1 MRLMLLGIM
10 NLLMFPLMPRS
21 GLLERLIGEALNER
35 KGDCVIRLPDI
46 PGGNQSFELVARFC
60 YGVNL
65 ELTAA
70 NVGCLRCAAEYLEMS
85 EEYGEGN
92 LISQTEFFLNQV
104 VSRSWKD
111 SIKALQTCEVGVYSH
126 ASAYEFTS
134 ISQQFVS
141 KEGVV
146 NQRGRVLGGSTAI
159 NGGFYSRA
167 SEEYVKGAGWDP
179 ELVREAYEWAESKI
193 VFRPSLTAWQSVAA
207 DGMVEAGIR
216 PFNGFSL
223 EHLQGTKVGGSIFD
237 AHGRRHTSA
246 DILAAAGD
254 SNKITLLLNATVQ
267 NVIFHDAGRGK
278 QPRAHGIRFI
288 RSNGNPNKFY
298 DVYLNHPNKVSRS
311 WGDVILCAGAMGS
324 PQILM
329 LSGIGPKEHLTHF
342 NITPLID
349 VRSVGQSMQDNPAI
363 IIPLNYSSHALQKLH
378 DPDPSQVVGIV
389 NGFRIII
396 EAAVF
401 YPSFNTS
408 IQPVMGGKLAYP
420 VSRGSLRLV
429 SADPRQNP
437 SAKFNYLAK
446 EKDLDECVKMV
457 PLIEEVAQSRSI
469 SAFLGRRQSRLSSKE
484 GTSSSYRKELRDLC
498 KKNVH
503 LHNKI
508 MGTKNQHAATYNL
521 EKYLISITI
530 NGIYVRVEL
539 GGQLGYHIDVLACST
554 KNMTETLR
562 LFQQLIIPTIQ
573 GLCHGVT
580 LTESVL
586 RSECVKNLT
595 PPRYQRSQFV
605 HLQQLKEVLLTV
617 PAESMYEYQHTWS
630 SVHDGNRP
638 ILPSGFDFA
647 RDLLSDEDFR
657 EVLHRR
663 YNDLYHLANELA
675 VPMENT
681 PEPPPADEPDSTVEA
696 SMLGIAKGVEAVL
709 QRLKIIQ
716 QEIKDLKQEIQGLRY
731 YEHRLLIELHRKVNY
746 MVNYTVQLEERKVP
760 NMFYFVQTDN
770 YSRKLVTNL
779 ISGMTALR
787 LHMLCEFRR
796 EMLLCKYPN

>member
-1 MRLMLLGIM
+1 MDPAACLVEGDIHYLKIRSSVPTARSISVTPTPIAAAAPATNESNSWDQHPCFSSLVLLRSLIALVPLSSSFSTQQADKPQFKIRDIEDVVGRSFDYIIVGGGTSGCPLAATLSQ
-10 NLLMFPLMPRS
+10 NYSVLLVERGGSPYGNPLIEERRNFGFP
-21 GLLERLIGEALNER
+21 
-35 KGDCVIRLPDI
+35 
-46 PGGNQSFELVARFC
+46 FF
-60 YGVNL
+60 
-65 ELTAA
+65 
-70 NVGCLRCAAEYLEMS
+70 
-85 EEYGEGN
+85 
-92 LISQTEFFLNQV
+92 QT
-104 VSRSWKD
+104 D
-111 SIKALQTCEVGVYSH
+111 
-126 ASAYEFTS
+126 EFTS
-134 ISQQFVS
+134 ISQQFIS

-167 SEEYVKGAGWDP
+167 SEEYIKGAGWDP
-179 ELVREAYEWAESKI
+179 ELVRGAYEWAESKI

-246 DILAAAGD
+246 DLLAAAGD

-298 DVYLNHPNKVSRS
+298 DVYINHPNKVSRS

-389 NGFRIII
+389 NGLRIII

-498 KKNVH
+498 KKNV
-503 LHNKI
+503 K
-508 MGTKNQHAATYNL
+508 
-521 EKYLISITI
+521 TI
-530 NGIYVRVEL
+530 YHYHGGCLVGSVVDRDYRVFRVRGLRVVD
-539 GGQLGYHIDVLACST
+539 GS
-554 KNMTETLR
+554 TLR
-562 LFQQLIIPTIQ
+562 DSPGTNPMA
-573 GLCHGVT
+573 T
-580 LTESVL
+580 LL
-586 RSECVKNLT
+586 MLG
-595 PPRYQRSQFV
+595 RYQGIKM
-605 HLQQLKEVLLTV
+605 L
-617 PAESMYEYQHTWS
+617 
-630 SVHDGNRP
+630 
-638 ILPSGFDFA
+638 
-647 RDLLSDEDFR
+647 R
-657 EVLHRR
+657 ER
-663 YNDLYHLANELA
+663 
-675 VPMENT
+675 
-681 PEPPPADEPDSTVEA
+681 
-696 SMLGIAKGVEAVL
+696 
-709 QRLKIIQ
+709 
-716 QEIKDLKQEIQGLRY
+716 
-731 YEHRLLIELHRKVNY
+731 
-746 MVNYTVQLEERKVP
+746 ER
-760 NMFYFVQTDN
+760 NIN
-770 YSRKLVTNL
+770 NL
-779 ISGMTALR
+779 
-787 LHMLCEFRR
+787 
-796 EMLLCKYPN
+796 

>member
-46 PGGNQSFELVARFC
+46 PGGNQSFELVAR
-60 YGVNL
+60 
-65 ELTAA
+65 
-70 NVGCLRCAAEYLEMS
+70 CAAEYLEMS

-111 SIKALQTCEVGVYSH
+111 SIKALQTCELGRSFGFPFLQTD
-126 ASAYEFTS
+126 EFTS

-146 NQRGRVLGGSTAI
+146 NQRGRVLGESTAI

-254 SNKITLLLNATVQ
+254 SNKFTLLLNATVQ

-498 KKNVH
+498 KKNV
-503 LHNKI
+503 
-508 MGTKNQHAATYNL
+508 
-521 EKYLISITI
+521 
-530 NGIYVRVEL
+530 
-539 GGQLGYHIDVLACST
+539 
-554 KNMTETLR
+554 
-562 LFQQLIIPTIQ
+562 
-573 GLCHGVT
+573 
-580 LTESVL
+580 
-586 RSECVKNLT
+586 
-595 PPRYQRSQFV
+595 
-605 HLQQLKEVLLTV
+605 
-617 PAESMYEYQHTWS
+617 
-630 SVHDGNRP
+630 
-638 ILPSGFDFA
+638 
-647 RDLLSDEDFR
+647 
-657 EVLHRR
+657 
-663 YNDLYHLANELA
+663 
-675 VPMENT
+675 
-681 PEPPPADEPDSTVEA
+681 
-696 SMLGIAKGVEAVL
+696 
-709 QRLKIIQ
+709 KIIYHYHGGCLVGSVV
-716 QEIKDLKQEIQGLRY
+716 DRDYRVFQGQRF
-731 YEHRLLIELHRKVNY
+731 EGRGW
-746 MVNYTVQLEERKVP
+746 
-760 NMFYFVQTDN
+760 FYIT
-770 YSRKLVTNL
+770 
-779 ISGMTALR
+779 
-787 LHMLCEFRR
+787 
-796 EMLLCKYPN
+796 

>member
-1 MRLMLLGIM
+1 
-10 NLLMFPLMPRS
+10 
-21 GLLERLIGEALNER
+21 
-35 KGDCVIRLPDI
+35 
-46 PGGNQSFELVARFC
+46 
-60 YGVNL
+60 
-65 ELTAA
+65 
-70 NVGCLRCAAEYLEMS
+70 
-85 EEYGEGN
+85 
-92 LISQTEFFLNQV
+92 
-104 VSRSWKD
+104 
-111 SIKALQTCEVGVYSH
+111 
-126 ASAYEFTS
+126 
-134 ISQQFVS
+134 
-141 KEGVV
+141 
-146 NQRGRVLGGSTAI
+146 
-159 NGGFYSRA
+159 
-167 SEEYVKGAGWDP
+167 
-179 ELVREAYEWAESKI
+179 
-193 VFRPSLTAWQSVAA
+193 
-207 DGMVEAGIR
+207 
-216 PFNGFSL
+216 
-223 EHLQGTKVGGSIFD
+223 
-237 AHGRRHTSA
+237 
-246 DILAAAGD
+246 
-254 SNKITLLLNATVQ
+254 
-267 NVIFHDAGRGK
+267 
-278 QPRAHGIRFI
+278 
-288 RSNGNPNKFY
+288 
-298 DVYLNHPNKVSRS
+298 
-311 WGDVILCAGAMGS
+311 
-324 PQILM
+324 
-329 LSGIGPKEHLTHF
+329 
-342 NITPLID
+342 
-349 VRSVGQSMQDNPAI
+349 
-363 IIPLNYSSHALQKLH
+363 
-378 DPDPSQVVGIV
+378 
-389 NGFRIII
+389 
-396 EAAVF
+396 
-401 YPSFNTS
+401 
-408 IQPVMGGKLAYP
+408 MGGKLAYP

-457 PLIEEVAQSRSI
+457 PLIGEVAQSRSI

-498 KKNVH
+498 KKNVKTIYYYHGGCLVGSVVDRDYRVFQGPWMVLHYVTHQVH

-595 PPRYQRSQFV
+595 PPRYRRSQFV

-796 EMLLCKYPN
+796 EMHVVEDQMGCEMMKVDNVTIFQKYRCLSGQRSCSQHTYRVVFRILMSLSDWILISEQDSKCIDQDS